1 MPHVVKTAQVP
12 WRISSDTHV
21 VEPPDLFTS
30 RMSPRYREYAP
41 RLEFVDGVEMWVAD
55 EKPGLPA
62 FVASRA
68 GDRFEPAESRPRRAM
83 PSTYSGATFADDVRP
98 GGYEPDIWLK
108 DNYTDGVF
116 GGVVFA
122 SLTMIFYRMVPQTEV
137 LNDILRAYNDWVLD
151 FASYDPDRIKPVTM
165 LSFDDIDWA
174 IAEMTRTRER
184 GSAGAIVPVR
194 DLHSYDSERYER
206 FWSAAEDLDLP
217 LAMHVATERTN
228 QPFHFTHGGKQ
239 PHIAGQYT
247 PPEMLNVP
255 DMAMRTTLAEMTMS
269 GVFARHPK
277 LMLVSVE
284 HEASWLPYFM
294 ERMDWHYQYN
304 LRTSDHGYRYPNGA
318 LPSDYIRQNV
328 MMSFTEDTPL
338 MRLRDIIGV
347 DRLMWGSDYPH
358 AESTFPRSDALLA
371 ATFTDVPVE
380 EQALMV
386 RDNCARFYGF
396 DTAAIEKQ
404 AATPGA

>member
-1 MPHVVKTAQVP
+1 
-12 WRISSDTHV
+12 V

-30 RMSPRYREYAP
+30 RMSADLRDYAP
-41 RLEFVDGVEMWVAD
+41 RLEFVDGVEMWIAD
-55 EKPGLPA
+55 GKPGLPA

-68 GDRFEPAESRPRRAM
+68 GDRFEPLAERPRRAM
-83 PSTYSGATFADDVRP
+83 PSTYGGATFAEDVRP
-98 GGYEPDIWLK
+98 GGYEPDLWLK
-108 DNYTDGVF
+108 DNRSDGVF

-122 SLTMIFYRMVPQTEV
+122 SLTMIFYRMVPHGDV
-137 LNDILRAYNDWVLD
+137 LNDILRAYNDWVLE
-151 FASYDPDRIKPVTM
+151 FASYDLDRLKPVTM
-165 LSFDDIDWA
+165 VSLDDIDWA
-174 IAEMTRTRER
+174 IAEMTRTKAR

-194 DLHSYDSERYER
+194 DRHSYDSERYER
-206 FWSAAEDLDLP
+206 FWSAAEDLDMP
-217 LAMHVATERTN
+217 LNMHVATERTDK
-228 QPFHFTHGGKQ
+228 PFHFTGGGRQ

-247 PPEMLNVP
+247 PPDMLNTP

-277 LMLVSVE
+277 LKLVSVE

-304 LRTSDHGYRYPNGA
+304 LRTSDHGYRYPDGE
-318 LPSDYIRQNV
+318 LPSHYIRNNV

-347 DRLMWGSDYPH
+347 ERLMWGSDYPH
-358 AESTFPRSDALLA
+358 AESTFPRSEKLLTA
-371 ATFTDVPVE
+371 AFVGVPVD

-386 RDNCARFYGF
+386 RDNCARVYGF
-396 DTAAIEKQ
+396 DLAVVEKKAAQ
-404 AATPGA
+404 PAP